1 MSLRTNIVRRRAIYY
16 FRCRVP
22 ADLRTAVGRMELTR
36 SLRTSCRFSAI
47 RLASPLYT
55 KTARLWRDLR
65 QAMTQ
70 DEINHLLG
78 SWLSHALEND
88 KTARADT
95 SFAEDRARRNG
106 TAVHDE
112 AAALWRWDAETRLEE
127 WQQVVERHDWAA
139 GEHLANVVIE
149 QHNLK
154 IAKESDAYRM
164 LRMGLCLASL
174 DLEGVRVERSMGRWG
189 AKPQLFADVP
199 TPQAGAVAD
208 TRPTSLGV
216 SKPLGAAIAEF
227 VIEVQKTRGYRPK
240 RIMDFNAALK
250 LLARHLGE
258 DRPISGI
265 AKKDIGEFRS
275 LLTKL
280 PTNFTKRFPD
290 LDLAA
295 IVAKAEECHL
305 ATLTPQT
312 INGKY
317 LAIVHEFFAWCVS
330 CGDLDENPAKDVRVK
345 QAKSRVTKSRGTFK
359 QRHLTH
365 LFAAPLY
372 TGCKSVGRIYEPGD
386 HRVRDHR
393 YWLPLLGLWTGARLG
408 ELCQLLLSDIREI
421 DGVWCLEIKAGGEKH
436 VKSRAAER
444 QVPIHPELKQLGF
457 IEHVQQLQREG
468 IARLFPE
475 IEPGAGGYLSDTIS
489 KWFGRL
495 LRLTLGKEAVGAD
508 GLMFHS
514 FRHTVKD
521 ALRAAG
527 VDERVQDAL
536 IGHETDHVSSQYGD
550 GYQVPRLF
558 AEISK
563 MQHEGLDL
571 SGLYPASTARNE
583 AQRLHEASESA
594 FL

>member
-1 MSLRTNIVRRRAIYY
+1 
-16 FRCRVP
+16 
-22 ADLRTAVGRMELTR
+22 ME
-36 SLRTSCRFSAI
+36 
-47 RLASPLYT
+47 
-55 KTARLWRDLR
+55 RLWQDIR
-65 QAMTQ
+65 QAMTK
-70 DEINHLLG
+70 DEIDHLLRG
-78 SWLSHALEND
+78 WLGCRLEND
-88 KTARADT
+88 KIARADT
-95 SFAEDRARRNG
+95 TFAEDRARRNG
-106 TAVHDE
+106 TSVHEE

-127 WQQVVERHDWAA
+127 WQQVAERHDWEA
-139 GEHLANVVIE
+139 GENLANLLIK
-149 QHNLK
+149 QHNLR
-154 IAKESDAYRM
+154 IDRDSDAYRM
-164 LRMGLCLASL
+164 LCMGLCLASL
-174 DLEGVRVERSMGRWG
+174 DLEGVRVERSMGRWS
-189 AKPQLFADVP
+189 AKPQLFVSNSAPPAGPAAD
-199 TPQAGAVAD
+199 AD
-208 TRPTSLGV
+208 AASLGA
-216 SKPLGAAIAEF
+216 SKPLAEALAEF
-227 VIEVQKTRGYRPK
+227 VIEIQKTRGYRPK

-250 LLARHLGE
+250 LLARHLGG
-258 DRPISGI
+258 DRPISRI

-295 IVAKAEECHL
+295 IVARAEESHL
-305 ATLTPQT
+305 PTLTPQT

-359 QRHLTH
+359 QHHLTP

-372 TGCKSVGRIYEPGD
+372 TGCKSASRIYEWGD
-386 HRVRDHR
+386 HFVRDHR

-421 DGVWCLEIKAGGEKH
+421 EGVWCLEIKAGGEKH

-444 QVPIHPELKQLGF
+444 RVPIHPELKRLGF
-457 IEHVQQLQREG
+457 IEHVQQLRREG
-468 IARLFPE
+468 IVRLFPE

-489 KWFGRL
+489 KWFGRF
-495 LRLTLGKEAVGAD
+495 LRLTLGKEAVSAD

-536 IGHETDHVSSQYGD
+536 IGHETDHVSSQYGE

-563 MQHEGLDL
+563 MRHEGLDL
-571 SGLYPASTARNE
+571 PGLYSASSAR
-583 AQRLHEASESA
+583 SA
-594 FL
+594 E